1 MGYVDFFTFL
11 IPLYGLSLGFDAA
24 EIGIL
29 VGARS
34 MLALFL
40 SIHIGVLMDRFGTRR
55 VTLFFVWTG
64 MALAP
69 LFPLVPGFWALLLL
83 QLVNGA
89 AVSFAWSGAQ
99 TLIAQLAEGDAGYL
113 GKFSFF
119 ARLGSTTAPLLAG
132 IVWDFG
138 GAWPAYLFAV
148 AWGVVLTI
156 ALLRTPEAEIFGAR
170 PADGTARARFRA
182 RDALPRASDYVSS
195 IMLVAIPAVAV
206 SMAIISM
213 RNTTY
218 SIQTSVYV
226 VYLQQIG
233 LVGTIIGVLFATAEI
248 ASGFG
253 SLFAGRAILLG
264 DPLRTMLSGTVL
276 SILLIAMT
284 PLLGGIFALLLL
296 SQVIR
301 GWLEGVI
308 QPVILSVQ
316 ARAVGR
322 HQQGAVVGLRQTGQ
336 RLTSIVIPPL
346 MGALA
351 DHWGVSESFFV
362 LGALMLLLC
371 VPLALL
377 TRRAVRSAAR
387 SKAAPTLAD

>member
-1 MGYVDFFTFL
+1 
-11 IPLYGLSLGFDAA
+11 
-24 EIGIL
+24 
-29 VGARS
+29 
-34 MLALFL
+34 MLT
-40 SIHIGVLMDRFGTRR
+40 V
-55 VTLFFVWTG
+55 
-64 MALAP
+64 
-69 LFPLVPGFWALLLL
+69 
-83 QLVNGA
+83 
-89 AVSFAWSGAQ
+89 
-99 TLIAQLAEGDAGYL
+99 
-113 GKFSFF
+113 
-119 ARLGSTTAPLLAG
+119 
-132 IVWDFG
+132 
-138 GAWPAYLFAV
+138 
-148 AWGVVLTI
+148 
-156 ALLRTPEAEIFGAR
+156 ALLRTQEAEIFGVR
-170 PADGTARARFRA
+170 PEDGTARARFRA

-195 IMLVAIPAVAV
+195 IMLVAIPTVAV
-206 SMAIISM
+206 SMAVISM

-233 LVGTIIGVLFATAEI
+233 LVGTTIGILFATAEI

-253 SLFAGRAILLG
+253 SLCAGRAMLMG

-284 PLLGGIFALLLL
+284 PLLGGILAMLLL

-346 MGALA
+346 MGAIA
-351 DHWGVSESFFV
+351 DHWGVSESFFI

-377 TRRAVRSAAR
+377 TCRAAR
-387 SKAAPTLAD
+387 SKPEPTLAD